1 VARRWLL
8 LTRRSFIRLIVL
20 TPFALQLEAKEVPR
34 YTAEVRDLLMGSFV
48 QIKGTGIEKETL
60 LSAISYMKA
69 LESVL
74 TRFDGTSGLSL
85 LNSAGRLKNP
95 HKELTK
101 VLYSAREAYSETGGV
116 FDVTV
121 LPVLLHFETQ
131 RRPLTLEE
139 QERFR
144 ALVGFDNVDFD
155 AGGVALK
162 KKGVKLTLDGIA
174 KGYIIDRGVE
184 HLRDRGCVSVLVN
197 VGGDVYC
204 GKNGNGWDVGIYNPL
219 QDTISRKLKL
229 ETTAVCTSGNY
240 VNYYSED
247 KKLHHIV
254 DPRTLSSPTEFVSV
268 TAIAGTTQR
277 ADVLS
282 TALFAAGERGKS
294 FLRQGE
300 QAYLLTDKGQEIA
313 LTSLPS

>member
-1 VARRWLL
+1 M
-8 LTRRSFIRLIVL
+8 LTRRSFIKIVAL
-20 TPFALQLEAKEVPR
+20 TPFALQLEAKEVAH
-34 YTAEVRDLLMGSFV
+34 YTVEVRDLLMGSFV
-48 QIKGTGIEKETL
+48 QIKGTGVERETL

-85 LNSAGRLKNP
+85 LNSVGRLKNP

-101 VLYSAREAYSETGGV
+101 VLYSARDAYSETGGA

-155 AGGVALK
+155 ARGVALK

-174 KGYIIDRGVE
+174 KGYIIDRAVE
-184 HLRDRGCVSVLVN
+184 NLRDKGCVSVLVN
-197 VGGDVYC
+197 VGGDIYC
-204 GKNGNGWDVGIYNPL
+204 GKNGNGWDVGIYDPL

-247 KKLHHIV
+247 KKLHHII
-254 DPRTLSSPTEFVSV
+254 DPRTLSSPPDVVSV
-268 TAIAGTTQR
+268 TAVARTTAR
-277 ADVLS
+277 ADTLS
-282 TALFAAGERGKS
+282 TALFVAGEEGKS

-300 QAYLLTDKGQEIA
+300 RAYFLFDSGQELELQGA
-313 LTSLPS
+313 